1 MRGAD
6 PRTDGE
12 LLMAAAH
19 DPEALCFTS
28 RSSDA
33 EDEDAFRRQEALQ
46 GHRERQGP
54 RPPCVL
60 SHILEK
66 KSPKRKRRMSKPA
79 DISPH
84 DEPRVKT
91 LLGVKRRQGG

>member
-1 MRGAD
+1 MPKMKTHSGAKKRFKVTANGKVRG
-6 PRTDGE
+6 R
-12 LLMAAAH
+12 H
-19 DPEALCFTS
+19 
-28 RSSDA
+28 
-33 EDEDAFRRQEALQ
+33 AFS
-46 GHRERQGP
+46 
-54 RPPCVL
+54 